1 MTTAHP
7 SPDTTLDTTTDT
19 TVITGPAASFLFV
32 KFNISANKD
41 PPTEEV
47 QVRSGLVRLLLYS
60 ASLLARL
67 EMGDPN
73 VPEP

>member
-32 KFNISANKD
+32 KFNISANAD
-41 PPTEEV
+41 PSTDAV
-47 QVRSGLVRLLLYS
+47 KVRSGLVRLLLYS
-60 ASLLARL
+60 ALLFARL
-67 EMGDPN
+67 DMGDPN